1 MKKIFFVFAFALA
14 MVSCSDRQ
22 APMVEWSFQA
32 SYSTKAS
39 IDAGSGAFSWKGG
52 DKIAVWNETS
62 ASFVQFSTPAGKGKF
77 SALAPA
83 DAHFTSAAFY
93 PATAAKST
101 GSVSLPASYS
111 SPEEAAAGF
120 VMKADV
126 PTDGNDLSFKHL
138 GAVLVVNL
146 AHLGS
151 NMDRITVRSSAASLS
166 GDFAVTDGEVRAASG
181 SSTVTVHFVPM
192 ADQSLS
198 IAVPVPVGTYPFTV
212 SLGNETQPDAYTIE
226 SDGSLNFERAHLYR
240 LVLVDLLYNGVILPV
255 GDTVEDYTLENDTN
269 NWE

>member
-93 PATAAKST
+93 PVAAAKT
-101 GSVSLPASYS
+101 TSVISLPASYA
-111 SPEEAAAGF
+111 SPEESAAGF

-126 PTDGNDLSFKHL
+126 PTGGNVLSFRHL
-138 GAVLVVNL
+138 GAVLVINL
-146 AHLGS
+146 SHLSS
-151 NMDRITVRSSAASLS
+151 NMDRVMVRSSAVSLS
-166 GDFAVTDGEVRAASG
+166 GDFTVTAGEVRTSSG
-181 SSTVTVHFVPM
+181 SSAVTVHFEPEEGRSV
-192 ADQSLS
+192 S
-198 IAVPVPVGTYPFTV
+198 IAVPVPLGEYPFTV
-212 SLGNETQPDAYTIE
+212 SLGNESEPDLYTIE
-226 SDGSLNFERAHLYR
+226 SAGSLNFERAHLYS
-240 LVLVDLLYNGVILPV
+240 LVPVDLLYNGVVIPA
-255 GDTVEDYTLENDTN
+255 GDSVENYALEDDGN
-269 NWE
+269 NWQ